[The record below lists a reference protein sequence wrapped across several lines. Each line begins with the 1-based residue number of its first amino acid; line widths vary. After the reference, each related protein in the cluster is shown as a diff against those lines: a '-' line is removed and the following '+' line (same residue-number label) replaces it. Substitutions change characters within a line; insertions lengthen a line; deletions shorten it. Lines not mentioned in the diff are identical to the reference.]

1 MLAAA
6 VISAIVI
13 LWGRWQVEKSNNT
26 VELVMDYRAA
36 ELLCQNADYPLDTF
50 LRQARDRGLTS
61 VAVGERT
68 IKDIATLGQV
78 YAFSGRQILDY
89 DRLSPVSDPVLRQ
102 MIDELRLCAGNSYLF
117 ARDHEVFQD
126 LLEIL
131 PVRLEGERI
140 STFSSQRL
148 GSFLETARGIPDL
161 EKVNIGLDPGAAREV
176 SEAGLRIVARLRNYP
191 GATPHKIGFFFNRIP
206 YKESISL
213 VIFEGMEVLGYPD

>member
-1 MLAAA
+1 VKNLWVWMLAAA

-36 ELLCQNADYPLDTF
+36 ELLCQNADYPLDAF

-89 DRLSPVSDPVLRQ
+89 DRLSPVRKIYTRPPN
-102 MIDELRLCAGNSYLF
+102 A
-117 ARDHEVFQD
+117 
-126 LLEIL
+126 
-131 PVRLEGERI
+131 
-140 STFSSQRL
+140 T
-148 GSFLETARGIPDL
+148 
-161 EKVNIGLDPGAAREV
+161 AARA
-176 SEAGLRIVARLRNYP
+176 STCHIRRGAMSRSPIEAG
-191 GATPHKIGFFFNRIP
+191 TP
-206 YKESISL
+206 
-213 VIFEGMEVLGYPD
+213 